1 MGKVFL
7 VGAGPGDPE
16 LLTVKAARILA
27 AADAGDIVLHDNLVS
42 PAILALVGCGATVID
57 IGKRCGR
64 KLLTQAEINALLI
77 EYARTLTNV
86 VRLKGGDP
94 SVFGRAGEEIAAL
107 TEAGVEFE
115 IVPGI
120 TTALAA
126 AASAKISLT
135 DRRFASSVTLMTAHR
150 GSGQDAVE
158 WNRLVT
164 SGSTIAIYMPGTDYR
179 NLSTQLRSAGL
190 AHDTPCVVV
199 SNVALPNEEKLYTS
213 LDGLARCNA
222 LPAPAFV
229 IVGRCASAIERVEF
243 DAETLHSH
251 IDSDRFISENKE
263 LA

>member
-16 LLTVKAARILA
+16 LLTVKAVRILSK
-27 AADAGDIVLHDNLVS
+27 ADVVLHDALVS
-42 PAILALVGCGATVID
+42 PAVLALSNQHAEIID
-57 IGKRCGR
+57 IGKRCGH
-64 KLLTQAEINALLI
+64 KLLTQAEINSLLI
-77 EYARTLTNV
+77 EHARRVKTV

-94 SVFGRAGEEIAAL
+94 SVFGRAGEEISALIEAA
-107 TEAGVEFE
+107 VEFA

-150 GSGQDAVE
+150 GNGADSVE

-179 NLSTQLRSAGL
+179 ELSLHLRSAGL
-190 AHDTPCVVV
+190 ACETPCVVV
-199 SNVALPNEEKLYTS
+199 SNVARATEQKLFTN
-213 LDGLARCNA
+213 LEGLARFAA
-222 LPAPAFV
+222 LPAPSFL
-229 IVGRCASAIERVEF
+229 IVGRCASAL
-243 DAETLHSH
+243 AEPELEAVMLHAEKFSSTSVNQE
-251 IDSDRFISENKE
+251 I
-263 LA
+263 A

>member
-16 LLTVKAARILA
+16 LLTVKAVRLLA
-27 AADAGDIVLHDNLVS
+27 EADIVLHDNLVS
-42 PAILALVGCGATVID
+42 SAILALVRKSATIVD

-64 KLLTQAEINALLI
+64 KLLTQAEINDLLVAHSRSSAL
-77 EYARTLTNV
+77 V

-150 GSGQDAVE
+150 GSGEDAVE
-158 WNRLVT
+158 WERLVT
-164 SGSTIAIYMPGTDYR
+164 SGSTVAIYMPGSNYR
-179 NLSTQLRSAGL
+179 GLSAQLHSAGL
-190 AHDTPCVVV
+190 PHDTPCVVV
-199 SNVALPNEEKLYTS
+199 SNVALPKEQKLYTS
-213 LDGLARCNA
+213 LDGLSRCNA
-222 LPAPAFV
+222 LPAPAFL
-229 IVGRCASAIERVEF
+229 IVGRCASAIERVEV
-243 DAETLHSH
+243 DAETLRLHV
-251 IDSDRFISENKE
+251 DSDQFVANKE